1 MARQEA
7 CLLSHPKCACTT
19 LKHVFYL
26 VNHGRPF
33 VGTGLLKKD
42 GIHEIY
48 AGTSEFRLNRIYL
61 YSSWRRIVVVR
72 DPVFRFLSA
81 YCNRVVDKSDLREPH
96 VGEDA
101 RNLSVPINPDLHQF
115 IQHFDKYRA
124 ISPGVGHHFAPQ
136 ASFIGSDIIPIR
148 MFTASKNSMSSMIC
162 FRPNAVHDLP
172 WRQRSSISTSV
183 DEISVRELGIIQSLY
198 SGDYALLRKLYSPRA
213 VLERRSSRQ
222 AWSRIGRSSVSLQEL
237 LPLLDLTVI
246 GSHSVSKDTVVYT
259 EGCHEGVHIHHQDFL
274 TITTM
279 ANDAWLVSFR
289 VLTEPFALGESY
301 QLEIEAHTE
310 HKTKITYFVR
320 GMSGDGSSIFPGH
333 DPCHS
338 GTGSFPPQHP
348 SRYRYP
354 TKRSPQSGLLQGNCK
369 FILMFGKMQR
379 TRRHKRDAFRSQPST
394 IVAAVRTQRS
404 SSLRGAQACTHK
416 VARYLQTE
424 IPINKL
430 QSARF

>member
-1 MARQEA
+1 MAVEWPARKLA
-7 CLLSHPKCACTT
+7 YFPTPKCACTT

-72 DPVFRFLSA
+72 DPVLRFLSA

-136 ASFIGSDIIPIR
+136 ASFIGSDIDSYTDVYRIEELNELHD
-148 MFTASKNSMSSMIC
+148 MLQAECGYSF
-162 FRPNAVHDLP
+162 DLP

-279 ANDAWLVSFR
+279 ANDAWLVSFEK

-320 GMSGDGSSIFPGH
+320 GMSGDGTPFFLGTTRVTLEPGH
-333 DPCHS
+333 SRHNILLDTDIPPNDPPNR
-338 GTGSFPPQHP
+338 GF
-348 SRYRYP
+348 SRA
-354 TKRSPQSGLLQGNCK
+354 TAN
-369 FILMFGKMQR
+369 
-379 TRRHKRDAFRSQPST
+379 
-394 IVAAVRTQRS
+394 S
-404 SSLRGAQACTHK
+404 S
-416 VARYLQTE
+416 
-424 IPINKL
+424 
-430 QSARF
+430 